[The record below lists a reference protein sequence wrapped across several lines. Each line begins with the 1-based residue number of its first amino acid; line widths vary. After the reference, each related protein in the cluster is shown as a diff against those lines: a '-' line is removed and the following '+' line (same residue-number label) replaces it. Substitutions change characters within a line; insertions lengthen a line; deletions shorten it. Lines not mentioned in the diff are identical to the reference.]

1 MRRCFLAMLC
11 SFFNSKSHI
20 FLQDGR
26 KYKKK
31 GRRANARDFII
42 DEAEVI
48 LTKP

>member
-1 MRRCFLAMLC
+1 MLLR
-11 SFFNSKSHI
+11 NSKSHI
-20 FLQDGR
+20 FSQDGR